1 MLLKVLNICRV
12 NLNDYDYDGR
22 TALHIA
28 SSSGN
33 IETVHY
39 LVNHG
44 ADIETRDLRNNTPI
58 DDAIREKRTEVVIYL
73 KERLQESSKRVRRK
87 SLVNSFLEKLK

>member
-1 MLLKVLNICRV
+1 LNICRV

-28 SSSGN
+28 SSEGN
-33 IETVHY
+33 LEAVHY

-58 DDAIREKRTEVVIYL
+58 DDAIREKRMEVV
-73 KERLQESSKRVRRK
+73 KFLQEKLDESKKRVRRR
-87 SLVNSFLEKLK
+87 SLVNTFLEKLKEHR

>member
-1 MLLKVLNICRV
+1 MVLLKVLNICRV

-28 SSSGN
+28 SSEGN
-33 IETVHY
+33 LETVKY

-44 ADIETRDLRNNTPI
+44 ADIENRDLRNNTPI
-58 DDAIREKRTEVVIYL
+58 DDAIREKRTEVVEFL
-73 KERLQESSKRVRRK
+73 KTKLNES
-87 SLVNSFLEKLK
+87 